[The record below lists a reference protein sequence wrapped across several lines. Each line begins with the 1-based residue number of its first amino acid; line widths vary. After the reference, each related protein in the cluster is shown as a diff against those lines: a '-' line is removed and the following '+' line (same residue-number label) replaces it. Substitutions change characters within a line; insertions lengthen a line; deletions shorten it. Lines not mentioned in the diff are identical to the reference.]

1 MAERRK
7 LIVLDDDPT
16 GSQTVHS
23 APLLLRWDPQS
34 LRRGLRHPSPL
45 LFVLANTRAL
55 APDQARQRVQE
66 ICRALAPALAE
77 AQAEGVLDRWLI
89 LSRGDSTLRGHFP
102 LELEVIEQELGPFD
116 ATLLAPAFLPG
127 GRTTVDGVHLLHGVP
142 VHQSAFARDRLFGFS
157 TSHLPSWVE
166 QKTGGAIAA
175 GAVQQIGLA
184 ELDDAAADPQG
195 PGQAALNRRL
205 AALTGGALLA
215 VDANQPQQLQALGRA
230 VWAATGRRLLAQSA
244 ASLINGLV
252 PLPPQPRDAAALV
265 ALRRSALGLVLVG
278 SHVPLADAQLQELL
292 QEPSCAGVELVV
304 SRELRH
310 LAQQE
315 LPLRQRLQ
323 ELLAAGLTPVL
334 FTSRGE
340 LDCASE
346 QERLQLG
353 LALARLMARLAAALA
368 PELGFILSKGGITSH
383 VLLAEG
389 LDLGW
394 VELQGQLF
402 AGLSLVLTP
411 PEAAVAAL
419 PVITFPGNLGDAD
432 SLRRAWRLMQGFDA
446 AAATP
451 APEPRSAP
459 DRGPTGC

>member
-23 APLLLRWDPQS
+23 APLLLRWDPAS

-55 APDQARQRVQE
+55 APAQARQRVQE

-77 AQAEGVLDRWLI
+77 AQADGVLDRWLI

-102 LELEVIEQELGPFD
+102 LELEVIERELGPFD

-127 GRTTVDGVHLLHGVP
+127 GRTTVDGVHLLDGVP

-175 GAVQQIGLA
+175 DAVQQIGLA
-184 ELDDAAADPQG
+184 ELDAAAADPGG

-205 AALTGGALLA
+205 AGLCGGVLLA
-215 VDANQPQQLQALGRA
+215 VDASQPQQLQALGRA
-230 VWAATGRRLLAQSA
+230 VWAATDRRLLAQSA

-292 QEPSCAGVELVV
+292 LEPACVGVELVV
-304 SRELRH
+304 SREPQLVAR
-310 LAQQE
+310 QE

-340 LDCASE
+340 LACASD

-353 LALARLMARLAAALA
+353 LELARLMARLAAALA
-368 PELGFILSKGGITSH
+368 PDLGFILSKGGVTSH
-383 VLLAEG
+383 VLLEEG
-389 LDLGW
+389 LDLSW

-411 PEAAVAAL
+411 PEAVVPAL
-419 PVITFPGNLGDAD
+419 PVITFPGNLGDAG
-432 SLRRAWRLMQGFDA
+432 SLRQAWRLMQGSDSA
-446 AAATP
+446 AAAP
-451 APEPRSAP
+451 APEHR
-459 DRGPTGC
+459 

>member
-7 LIVLDDDPT
+7 VIVLDDDPT

-23 APLLLRWDPQS
+23 APLLLRWDADS

-55 APDQARQRVQE
+55 EPELARQRVRQ
-66 ICRALAPALAE
+66 ICRGLRVALEELE
-77 AQAEGVLDRWLI
+77 AAGELDRWLI
-89 LSRGDSTLRGHFP
+89 VSRGDSTLRGHFP
-102 LELEVIEQELGPFD
+102 LEVEVIAEELGPFD

-127 GRTTVDGVHLLHGVP
+127 GRTTVDGVHLLDGVP

-157 TSHLPSWVE
+157 SSHLPSWVE

-175 GAVQQIGLA
+175 AAVQRIGLA
-184 ELDDAAADPQG
+184 ELDAAATDPEG
-195 PGQAALNRRL
+195 PGQVALNRRL
-205 AALTGGALLA
+205 AGLSGSVLIA
-215 VDANQPQQLQALGRA
+215 VDANHPRQLQALGRA
-230 VWAATGRRLLAQSA
+230 IWSATDRRLLTQSA

-265 ALRRSALGLVLVG
+265 ALRRSAQGLVLVG
-278 SHVPLADAQLQELL
+278 SHVPLADAQLQQLL
-292 QEPSCAGVELVV
+292 LEPACVGVELVV
-304 SRELRH
+304 SSELQLLLR
-310 LAQQE
+310 QE
-315 LPLRQRLQ
+315 RPLRQRLQ
-323 ELLAAGLTPVL
+323 ELLASRLTPVL

-340 LDCASE
+340 LACASE

-353 LALARLMARLAAALA
+353 LELARLMARLAAFLA
-368 PELGFILSKGGITSH
+368 PDLGFILSKGGVTSH

-389 LDLGW
+389 LNLSW

-411 PEAAVAAL
+411 ATAEEPAL
-419 PVITFPGNLGDAD
+419 PVITFPGNLGDAS
-432 SLRRAWRLMQGFDA
+432 SLRRAWRLMQGSDGA
-446 AAATP
+446 AAAQ
-451 APEPRSAP
+451 APEHR
-459 DRGPTGC
+459 